1 MTWGG
6 GDCKLHL
13 RGMSVFERSQEA
25 GYKSIQ
31 VNLNLNYTQLIT
43 FPTIIQISISSTAGG
58 TPMINIG
65 LESTRIILTRGR
77 QTTTW
82 VRFVLCHLLCSFV
95 ENVYVY
101 WRINFPS
108 PITPVYY
115 DFSNQ
120 CVLEDRMGSV
130 GWTIEPPIHSPQI
143 GNMLMTRSVFF
154 IQLFNI
160 KYHLQ

>member
-1 MTWGG
+1 
-6 GDCKLHL
+6 
-13 RGMSVFERSQEA
+13 
-25 GYKSIQ
+25 
-31 VNLNLNYTQLIT
+31 
-43 FPTIIQISISSTAGG
+43 
-58 TPMINIG
+58 MIKVG

-82 VRFVLCHLLCSFV
+82 VRFVLCHLLCSIV

-120 CVLEDRMGSV
+120 CVLEDRMGAV
-130 GWTIEPPIHSPQI
+130 GWTIEPPIHSHQI
-143 GNMLMTRSVFF
+143 GNMLMTRSGFSVNYWSFELNYWVLN
-154 IQLFNI
+154 ITCNNTYLLSSPGIAIRREAVPLATPLQAPVVLQAASVATQLSI
-160 KYHLQ
+160 VMSQAVLTLVR